1 MVARGIKTKILL
13 FVVRYSDKAN
23 MIVAAIMTATES
35 IVLIFGF
42 AEFAGVSDLLYARF
56 S

>member
-1 MVARGIKTKILL
+1 MAASGIMANHFI

-23 MIVAAIMTATES
+23 KIVAAIMTATES